1 MLSVIIVAA
10 GSSRRMGFD
19 KLIAPLNGKPVLAH
33 SVETFLKADFV
44 SEVILVSTP
53 ERFAKIT
60 INDSK
65 LKLTPGGQDRHDS
78 VANGLAEV
86 SEESQYIAVHDGAR
100 PYITLEQISR
110 TLEAAKLHQ
119 AAASAT
125 RITDTVKR
133 SSTENFVTESI
144 CRENLWAMET
154 PQIFNT
160 SLLKKAYDHIAKSGA
175 LVTDEV
181 SALEMIETPTY
192 LVENFTSNKKITFPQ
207 DLGLNQ

>member
-10 GSSRRMGFD
+10 GNSRRMGFD
-19 KLIAPLNGKPVLAH
+19 KLTADLNGKPVLAH
-33 SVETFLKADFV
+33 SVETFLQSPDV
-44 SEVILVSTP
+44 TEVILVSSP
-53 ERFAKIT
+53 ERLET
-60 INDSK
+60 ILVKTPK
-65 LKLTPGGQDRHDS
+65 LKLAPGGKDRHNS
-78 VANGLAEV
+78 VANGIAVV
-86 SEESQYIAVHDGAR
+86 SPNSKYIAVHDGAR
-100 PYITLEQISR
+100 PHITLEQISR

-133 SSTENFVTESI
+133 SNSKNFAVESI

-160 SLLKKAYDHIAKSGA
+160 ELLKKAYLHVEESGS

-181 SALEMIETPTY
+181 SALELIGIPTH
-192 LVENFTSNKKITFPQ
+192 LVENNTPNTKITFPK
-207 DLGLNQ
+207 DLA

>member
-10 GSSRRMGFD
+10 GNSSRMGFD
-19 KLIAPLNGKPVLAH
+19 KLTAMLNGRPVLAH
-33 SVETFLKADFV
+33 SVETFLKSPEV

-53 ERFAKIT
+53 DRLETIT
-60 INDSK
+60 VDSPK
-65 LKLTPGGQDRHDS
+65 LKLTAGGTDRHNS
-78 VANGLAEV
+78 VANGIAAV
-86 SEESQYIAVHDGAR
+86 SPDSQYIAVHDGAR
-100 PYITLEQISR
+100 PYITQEQISR

-133 SSTENFVTESI
+133 SSSENFASESI
-144 CRENLWAMET
+144 CRVNLWAMET

-160 SLLKKAYDHIAKSGA
+160 QLLKKAYQHLEETGS

-181 SALEMIETPTY
+181 SALELIGTPTY
-192 LVENFTSNKKITFPQ
+192 LVENHSSNTKITFPHH
-207 DLGLNQ
+207 LV